1 MFSPWVGKIP
11 WRREQQPTPIFWPG
25 EFHGLYNPWGCKE
38 LDMTEQLSLS
48 GVMQF
53 LVSVDKI
60 VFAFMEVS
68 DLTYVIHLMTVRMLP
83 FQKIQY
89 VSVIYQGTFNCPSIL
104 L

>member
-1 MFSPWVGKIP
+1 
-11 WRREQQPTPIFWPG
+11 
-25 EFHGLYNPWGCKE
+25 
-38 LDMTEQLSLS
+38 MTEQLSLS

-89 VSVIYQGTFNCPSIL
+89 VSVIYQGTFGCPSIL
-104 L
+104 LWILNNSKKQSQ